1 MGHPSNGLTGAV
13 VSVYIAG
20 EALGALT
27 QTFIGDRLGRIR
39 FMQLE
44 CIIVT
49 IGCTI
54 QTASVNIGMF
64 LAGRALAGYAVG
76 YVSISPKR
84 KFKETNRVVK
94 WYGGYSPRLPL
105 RNLLAKIPRSYRRY
119 FWRRYRIRNH
129 GIQLGRF
136 RMLLRIQRHSS
147 MAFTA
152 RYPTTLGHN
161 HVYRL
166 GHFYAQLASSAY
178 PTGQD

>member
-44 CIIVT
+44 CILVT

-76 YVSISPKR
+76 YVSISPI
-84 KFKETNRVVK
+84 KE
-94 WYGGYSPRLPL
+94 
-105 RNLLAKIPRSYRRY
+105 
-119 FWRRYRIRNH
+119 
-129 GIQLGRF
+129 IQ
-136 RMLLRIQRHSS
+136 
-147 MAFTA
+147 A
-152 RYPTTLGHN
+152 N
-161 HVYRL
+161 
-166 GHFYAQLASSAY
+166 
-178 PTGQD
+178 

>member
-1 MGHPSNGLTGAV
+1 MGHPSHGLTGAV

-76 YVSISPKR
+76 YVSISPK
-84 KFKETNRVVK
+84 
-94 WYGGYSPRLPL
+94 
-105 RNLLAKIPRSYRRY
+105 AI
-119 FWRRYRIRNH
+119 H
-129 GIQLGRF
+129 G
-136 RMLLRIQRHSS
+136 
-147 MAFTA
+147 
-152 RYPTTLGHN
+152 N
-161 HVYRL
+161 
-166 GHFYAQLASSAY
+166 
-178 PTGQD
+178 